1 MEDGM
6 NVHRIIVGFACAIVV
21 VAGTTWLSAQAGGG
35 RGAGPAATAGQP
47 ARQGGGPPAEGRG
60 GRGLVIPQRDLLYA
74 AVPGRVNDIGFGGVG
89 IVVFDV
95 TRGFRFV
102 KRIPTWDYPASVA
115 PEPVKGV
122 AASALLNMIY
132 VSTTKRLAAWDL
144 TTEKKVW
151 EQVYDGNCCDRMAV
165 SPDGKTLWVPSF
177 DGPHWY
183 IVDAATGK
191 LIKDLPTPATAGAH
205 NTIVS
210 LDGTKAFLAGLGS
223 KTMSIADTKTMAVT
237 QTVGEFSGNVRPF
250 TVNGAGTLI
259 YANVNDL
266 LGYQVGDV
274 KTGKVIQT
282 VQVQGFGW
290 SRDRLTGHGCPSHGV
305 ALSPDE
311 KEVWVVD
318 GANSMVHVFDN
329 TVTPAKQIKSIKMRD
344 EPFWLTWSADGKWV
358 YAASGDIIDA
368 GTKTVIAQLTDEMG
382 RAVQGEKVVEIVFS
396 PEGKA
401 TKAVDQFGVGQVR
414 SSNN

>member
-1 MEDGM
+1 M
-6 NVHRIIVGFACAIVV
+6 NFRRIFVGFLCAASLVS
-21 VAGTTWLSAQAGGG
+21 GTAWLSAQGRGG
-35 RGAGPAATAGQP
+35 RGAGAAQP
-47 ARQGGGPPAEGRG
+47 APQGGAPVEGRGRG
-60 GRGLVIPQRDLLYA
+60 GRGSAIPQRDLLYA

-89 IVVFDV
+89 ILVFD
-95 TRGFRFV
+95 TARGFRFV
-102 KRIPTWDYPASVA
+102 KRIPTWDYPASVE
-115 PEPVKGV
+115 PENVKGI
-122 AASALLNMIY
+122 AASAPLNMIY

-151 EQVYDGNCCDRMAV
+151 EQVYDGNCCDRMAL

-177 DGPHWY
+177 GGPHWY

-191 LIKDLPTPATAGAH
+191 LIKDLQTPATDGAH

-210 LDGTKAFLAGLGS
+210 LDGTRAFLAGLGS
-223 KTMSIADTKTMAVT
+223 TTMSIADTKTNTVV
-237 QTVGEFSGNVRPF
+237 QTVGKFSGNVRPF

-266 LGYQVGDV
+266 LGFQIGDV

-282 VQVQGFGW
+282 VQVQGYGW
-290 SRDRLTGHGCPSHGV
+290 ARERLTGHGCPSHGI

-311 KEVWVVD
+311 KEVWVTD
-318 GANSMVHVFDN
+318 GSNSMVHVFDN
-329 TVTPAKQIKSIKMRD
+329 TVMPPKQVKSIKMRD
-344 EPFWLTWSADGKWV
+344 EPFWLTWSANGKWV
-358 YAASGDIIDA
+358 YSASGDIIDA
-368 GTKTVIAQLTDEMG
+368 STKTVIAQLKDELG
-382 RAVQGEKVVEIVFS
+382 RDVEGEKAVEIMFT

-414 SSNN
+414 SASNN